1 MNNSILTLEQQRV
14 AFAQKRFIAMPIA
27 GTIIWALIGLIGLT
41 MPIEWQIWSVWIG
54 CGSIVY
60 LGMAISK
67 LTGEDFFNKKTP
79 NNAFSHVFTVGL
91 VMSMLVFAIAIPFSL
106 QDYTSIPLTVG
117 ILTGLM
123 WMPWSWAV
131 QHWVGYFHTIS
142 RTVLVLTFWF
152 SFPDNRFVTIPF
164 IIVGIYL
171 ITLFV
176 MEGRFKSL
184 TTNNTIGENT

>member
-1 MNNSILTLEQQRV
+1 MKNNMQITLEEQRA

-27 GTIIWALIGLIGLT
+27 GTIVWALIGIIGLT

-67 LTGEDFFNKKTP
+67 VTGEDFFNKKTP
-79 NNAFSHVFTVGL
+79 NNSFSHVFTVGL
-91 VMSMLVFAIAIPFSL
+91 VMSMLVFSIAIPFSL

-131 QHWVGYFHTIS
+131 QHWVGYFHTLS
-142 RTVLVLTFWF
+142 RTIMILVLWF
-152 SFPDNRFVTIPF
+152 VFPESRFVTIPLAIVVIYIIT
-164 IIVGIYL
+164 IIV
-171 ITLFV
+171 
-176 MEGRFKSL
+176 MERRFKA
-184 TTNNTIGENT
+184 IHQEN